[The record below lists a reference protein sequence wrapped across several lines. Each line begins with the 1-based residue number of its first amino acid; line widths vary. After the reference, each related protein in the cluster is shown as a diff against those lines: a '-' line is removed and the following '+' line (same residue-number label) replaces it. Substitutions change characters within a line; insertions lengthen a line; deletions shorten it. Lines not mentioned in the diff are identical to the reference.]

1 MTSKINFETN
11 PKIYKHWEL
20 NIQENR
26 AFLIMK
32 VDEDAG
38 FFEGYKL
45 KLNSYD
51 IGVDIELADAVQR
64 LRFEH
69 PQINSIIIKSGNE
82 KAFCAGANI
91 KMLASSDHAHKV
103 NFCKFTNE
111 TRNFL
116 ENSSKESSQ
125 LFLCLVEGVCAG
137 GGYELALAC
146 DHIILLDDGSSSISL
161 PEVPLLA
168 VLPGTGGLTRLT
180 DKRKIRRDLADVFC
194 TMEEG
199 VKAKKAKEWRLV
211 DTITKKSSL
220 NDELNVLIQEKS
232 SFKPQTGDLI
242 GIKLNNLQKNVVS
255 NEEIIYS
262 TISVQIDREKKSATI
277 TIKASLDAAP
287 ENLSDILSQG
297 DDFWLLKCAR
307 ELDDA
312 ILNLRFNELEIGIIV
327 FKTSGKI
334 SNVLSYDKLFETYK
348 NQWFIKEIS
357 YFWTR
362 IFKRIDLTSRTLITL
377 IEPRSCYAGFLS
389 ELIFAADRS
398 YMAEG
403 EFEEYDNKEATII
416 LSNSNFGSFLM
427 SNDMSRIDTRFIGSP
442 EQILLAK
449 QNLDKQIL
457 AEEANNLGLI
467 TFMFDDIDWDDEIR
481 MFLEERSSF
490 SPDSMVGMES
500 NLRFP
505 GKETMETKI
514 FGRLSAWQ
522 NWIFQRPSAVGEN
535 GALKKY
541 GTGNKGQYTK
551 ERT

>member
-1 MTSKINFETN
+1 MKNKINFETN
-11 PKIYKHWEL
+11 PNTYKHWEL
-20 NIQENR
+20 LIENNC
-26 AFLIMK
+26 AFLIMR
-32 VDEDAG
+32 VNEDAG

-64 LRFEH
+64 IRFEH
-69 PQINSIIIKSGNE
+69 PNVNSVIIKSGND

-116 ENSSKESSQ
+116 ESSFKESSQ
-125 LFLCLVEGVCAG
+125 FFICLVEGVCAG

-146 DHIILLDDGSSSISL
+146 NHILLVDDGSSSISL

-199 VKAKKAKEWRLV
+199 VKAKKAKDWRLV

-220 NDELNVLIQEKS
+220 NDELNLLIKEKS
-232 SFKPQTGDLI
+232 CNKKKADDLI
-242 GIKLNNLQKNVVS
+242 GIKLNNLQKNYVS

-262 TISVQIDREKKSATI
+262 TLSIQIDREKKSATI
-277 TIKASLDAAP
+277 TINAPLVTAP
-287 ENLSDILSQG
+287 ENLSDIVSQG
-297 DDFWLLKCAR
+297 DDFWPLKCAR

-327 FKTSGKI
+327 FKTSGEI

-348 NQWFIKEIS
+348 NQWFINEIS

-377 IEPRSCYAGFLS
+377 IEPGSCYAGFLS

-457 AEEANNLGLI
+457 AEEANDLGLI
-467 TFMFDDIDWDDEIR
+467 TFMFDDIDWEDEIR
-481 MFLEERSSF
+481 IFLEERSSF

>member
-1 MTSKINFETN
+1 MKPKINFETN
-11 PKIYKHWEL
+11 PNIYKHWEL
-20 NIQENR
+20 LIEDSC

-32 VDEDAG
+32 VNEDAG

-64 LRFEH
+64 IRFEH
-69 PQINSIIIKSGNE
+69 PNVNSVIIKSGND

-116 ENSSKESSQ
+116 ENSFKESSQ
-125 LFLCLVEGVCAG
+125 FFICLVEGVCAG

-146 DHIILLDDGSSSISL
+146 DHIILVDDGSSSISL

-199 VKAKKAKEWRLV
+199 VKAKKAKDWRLV
-211 DTITKKSSL
+211 DTITKKTSL
-220 NDELNVLIQEKS
+220 NDELNLLIKEKS
-232 SFKPQTGDLI
+232 SNKKQVDNLV
-242 GIKLNNLQKNVVS
+242 GIKLKNIQKNNVN
-255 NEEIIYS
+255 NENVIYS
-262 TISVQIDREKKSATI
+262 TLSVVIDREKKSATI
-277 TIKASLDAAP
+277 SINAP
-287 ENLSDILSQG
+287 LESAPKDINDIVSEG
-297 DDFWLLKCAR
+297 DQFWLLRCAR

-312 ILNLRFNELEIGIIV
+312 ILNLRFNELEIGIII
-327 FKTSGKI
+327 FKTYGEI
-334 SNVLSYDKLFETYK
+334 SNILSYDKIFELHK
-348 NQWFIKEIS
+348 NHWFIREIS
-357 YFWTR
+357 FFWTR
-362 IFKRIDLTSRTLITL
+362 IFKRIDLTSRTLISL
-377 IEPRSCYAGFLS
+377 IEPNSCYAGFLS

-403 EFEEYDNKEATII
+403 EFEEYDDKEASII
-416 LSNSNFGSFLM
+416 LSNSNFGNFLM
-427 SNDMSRIDTRFIGSP
+427 SNDMSRLDTRFIGSP

-449 QNLDKQIL
+449 QNLEKHIL
-457 AEEANNLGLI
+457 AQEAYDIGLI
-467 TFMFDDIDWDDEIR
+467 TFKFDDIDWDDEIR
-481 MFLEERSSF
+481 VFLEERSSF
-490 SPDSMVGMES
+490 SPDSMVGLES

>member
-1 MTSKINFETN
+1 MKPKINFETN
-11 PKIYKHWEL
+11 PNIYKHWEL
-20 NIQENR
+20 LIEDNC

-32 VDEDAG
+32 VNEDAG

-64 LRFEH
+64 IRFEH
-69 PQINSIIIKSGNE
+69 PNVNSVIIKSGND

-116 ENSSKESSQ
+116 ENSFKESSQ
-125 LFLCLVEGVCAG
+125 FFICLVEGVCAG

-146 DHIILLDDGSSSISL
+146 DHIILVDDGSSSISL

-199 VKAKKAKEWRLV
+199 VKAKKAKDWRLV
-211 DTITKKSSL
+211 DTITKKTSL
-220 NDELNVLIQEKS
+220 NDKLNLLIKEKS
-232 SFKPQTGDLI
+232 SNKKQADNLV
-242 GIKLNNLQKNVVS
+242 GIKLKNIQKNNVN
-255 NEEIIYS
+255 NENVIYS
-262 TISVQIDREKKSATI
+262 TLSVVIDREKKSATI
-277 TIKASLDAAP
+277 SINAP
-287 ENLSDILSQG
+287 LESTPKDINDIVSEG
-297 DDFWLLKCAR
+297 DQFWLLRCAR

-312 ILNLRFNELEIGIIV
+312 ILNLRFNELEIGIII
-327 FKTSGKI
+327 FKTYGEI
-334 SNVLSYDKLFETYK
+334 SNILSYDKIFELHK
-348 NQWFIKEIS
+348 NHWFIREIS
-357 YFWTR
+357 FFWTR
-362 IFKRIDLTSRTLITL
+362 IFKRIDLTSRTLISL
-377 IEPRSCYAGFLS
+377 IEPNSCYAGFLS

-403 EFEEYDNKEATII
+403 EFEEYDDKEASII
-416 LSNSNFGSFLM
+416 LSNSNFGNFLM
-427 SNDMSRIDTRFIGSP
+427 SNDMSRLDTRFIGSP

-449 QNLDKQIL
+449 QNLEKHIL
-457 AEEANNLGLI
+457 AQEAHDLGLI
-467 TFMFDDIDWDDEIR
+467 TFKFDDIDWDDEIR
-481 MFLEERSSF
+481 VFLEERSSF
-490 SPDSMVGMES
+490 SPDSMVGLES

>member
-64 LRFEH
+64 IRFEH
-69 PQINSIIIKSGNE
+69 PNVNSVIIKSGND

-116 ENSSKESSQ
+116 ESSFKESSQ
-125 LFLCLVEGVCAG
+125 FFICLVEGVCAG

-146 DHIILLDDGSSSISL
+146 NHILLVDDGSSSISL

-199 VKAKKAKEWRLV
+199 VKAKKAKDWRLV

-220 NDELNVLIQEKS
+220 NDELNLLIKEKS
-232 SFKPQTGDLI
+232 CNKKKADDLI
-242 GIKLNNLQKNVVS
+242 GIKLNNLQKNYVS

-262 TISVQIDREKKSATI
+262 TLSIQIDREKKSATI
-277 TIKASLDAAP
+277 TINAPLVTAP
-287 ENLSDILSQG
+287 ENLSDIVSQG

-312 ILNLRFNELEIGIIV
+312 ILNLRFNELEIGIIF
-327 FKTSGKI
+327 FKTSGEI

-348 NQWFIKEIS
+348 NQWFINEIS

-377 IEPRSCYAGFLS
+377 IEPGSCYAGFLS

-457 AEEANNLGLI
+457 AEEANDLGLI
-467 TFMFDDIDWDDEIR
+467 TFMFDDIDWEDEIR
-481 MFLEERSSF
+481 IFLEERSSF

>member
-1 MTSKINFETN
+1 MKNKINFETN
-11 PKIYKHWEL
+11 PNTYKHWEL
-20 NIQENR
+20 LIENNC
-26 AFLIMK
+26 AFLIMR
-32 VDEDAG
+32 VNEDAG

-64 LRFEH
+64 IRFEH
-69 PQINSIIIKSGNE
+69 PNVNSVIIKSGND

-116 ENSSKESSQ
+116 ESSFKESSQ
-125 LFLCLVEGVCAG
+125 FFICLVEGVCAG

-146 DHIILLDDGSSSISL
+146 NHILLVDDGSSSISL

-199 VKAKKAKEWRLV
+199 VKAKKAKDWRLV

-220 NDELNVLIQEKS
+220 NDELNLLIKEKS
-232 SFKPQTGDLI
+232 CNKKKADDLI
-242 GIKLNNLQKNVVS
+242 GIKLNNLQKNYVS

-262 TISVQIDREKKSATI
+262 TLSIQIDREKKSATI
-277 TIKASLDAAP
+277 TINAPLVTAP
-287 ENLSDILSQG
+287 ENLSDIVSQG
-297 DDFWLLKCAR
+297 DDFWPLKCAR

-327 FKTSGKI
+327 FKTSGEI

-348 NQWFIKEIS
+348 NQWFINEIS

-377 IEPRSCYAGFLS
+377 IEPKSCYAGFLS

>member
-1 MTSKINFETN
+1 MNSKINFETT
-11 PKIYKHWEL
+11 PEIYKHWEL
-20 NIQENR
+20 LIEKNK

-32 VDEDAG
+32 VDENAG

-69 PQINSIIIKSGNE
+69 PKINSVIIKSGNE

-91 KMLASSDHAHKV
+91 KMLASSDHTHKV

-116 ENSSKESSQ
+116 ENSYKESSQ
-125 LFLCLVEGVCAG
+125 FFICLVEGVCAG

-211 DTITKKSSL
+211 DSISKKTSL
-220 NDELNVLIQEKS
+220 NDQLDSLIQEKS
-232 SFKPQTGDLI
+232 KDKPQTENI
-242 GIKLNNLQKNVVS
+242 VGIKLNKLDKKIIS
-255 NEEIIYS
+255 NDKIVYS
-262 TISVQIDREKKSATI
+262 TLSIIIDREKKSASI
-277 TIKASLDAAP
+277 TINAP
-287 ENLSDILSQG
+287 LNSAPTNINQIMSEG
-297 DDFWLLKCAR
+297 DDFWLLRCAR

-312 ILNLRFNELEIGIIV
+312 VLHLRFNELEIGIII
-327 FKTSGKI
+327 FKTFGEI
-334 SNVLSYDKLFETYK
+334 SNVLSYDKLLDLHK
-348 NQWFIKEIS
+348 GNWFINEIS
-357 YFWTR
+357 FFWTR
-362 IFKRIDLTSRTLITL
+362 VFKRIDLTSRSLTTL
-377 IEPRSCYAGFLS
+377 IEPNSCFGGLLC
-389 ELIFAADRS
+389 ELIFTADRS
-398 YMAEG
+398 YMAED
-403 EFEEYDNKEATII
+403 EFEDYDNKEATLI
-416 LSNSNFGSFLM
+416 LSKSNFGSFLM
-427 SNDMSRIDTRFIGSP
+427 SNDMSRLETRFIGLND
-442 EQILLAK
+442 QLLLAK
-449 QNLDKQIL
+449 QNLGKSIL
-457 AEEANNLGLI
+457 AKEAHDLGLV
-467 TFMFDDIDWDDEIR
+467 TFVFDDIDWDDEIR
-481 MFLEERSSF
+481 IFVEERSSF
-490 SPDSMVGMES
+490 SPDSMVGLEA

-522 NWIFQRPSAVGEN
+522 NWIFQRPSAVGED

-541 GTGNKGQYTK
+541 GTGNKGQYNK

>member
-1 MTSKINFETN
+1 MNSKINFETT
-11 PKIYKHWEL
+11 PEIYKHWEL
-20 NIQENR
+20 LIEKNK

-32 VDEDAG
+32 VDENAG

-69 PQINSIIIKSGNE
+69 PTINSVIIKSGNE

-91 KMLASSDHAHKV
+91 KMLASSDHTHKV

-116 ENSSKESSQ
+116 ENSHKESSQ
-125 LFLCLVEGVCAG
+125 FFICLVEGVCAG

-211 DTITKKSSL
+211 DSISKKTSL
-220 NDELNVLIQEKS
+220 NDQLDSLIQEKS
-232 SFKPQTGDLI
+232 KDKPQTENI
-242 GIKLNNLQKNVVS
+242 VGIKLNKLDKKIIS
-255 NEEIIYS
+255 NDKIVYS
-262 TISVQIDREKKSATI
+262 TLSIIIDREKKSASI
-277 TIKASLDAAP
+277 TINAP
-287 ENLSDILSQG
+287 LNSAPTNINQIISEG
-297 DDFWLLKCAR
+297 DDFWLLRCAR

-312 ILNLRFNELEIGIIV
+312 VLHLRFNELEIGIII
-327 FKTSGKI
+327 FKTFGEI
-334 SNVLSYDKLFETYK
+334 SNVLSYDKLLDLHK
-348 NQWFIKEIS
+348 DNWFINEIS
-357 YFWTR
+357 FFWTR
-362 IFKRIDLTSRTLITL
+362 VFKRIDLTSRSLTTL
-377 IEPRSCYAGFLS
+377 IEPNSCFGGLLC
-389 ELIFAADRS
+389 ELIFTADRS
-398 YMAEG
+398 YMAED
-403 EFEEYDNKEATII
+403 EFEDYDNKEATII
-416 LSNSNFGSFLM
+416 LSKSNFGSFLM
-427 SNDMSRIDTRFIGSP
+427 SNDMSRLETRFIGLND
-442 EQILLAK
+442 QLLLAK
-449 QNLDKQIL
+449 QNLGKSIL
-457 AEEANNLGLI
+457 AKEAHDLGLV
-467 TFMFDDIDWDDEIR
+467 TFVFDDIDWDDEIR
-481 MFLEERSSF
+481 IFVEERSSF
-490 SPDSMVGMES
+490 SPDSMVGLEA

-522 NWIFQRPSAVGEN
+522 NWIFQRPSAVGED

>member
-1 MTSKINFETN
+1 MKPKINFETY
-11 PKIYKHWEL
+11 PEIYNHWEL
-20 NIQENR
+20 KFEKNT

-32 VDEDAG
+32 VDEDKG

-51 IGVDIELADAVQR
+51 IGVDIELSDAVQR

-69 PQINSIIIKSGNE
+69 PQISSIIIKSGNE

-116 ENSSKESSQ
+116 ENSSKEASQ
-125 LFLCLVEGVCAG
+125 FFICLVEGVCAG

-211 DTITKKSSL
+211 DTITKKTSL
-220 NDELNVLIQEKS
+220 NDELNSLIKDKS
-232 SFKPQTGDLI
+232 CNKNQSQDLV
-242 GIKLNNLQKNVVS
+242 GVQLNNLQKTTVS
-255 NEEIIYS
+255 NEEITYS
-262 TISVQIDREKKSATI
+262 TLSVQIDREKKSATI
-277 TIKASLDAAP
+277 TINAPLDDAP
-287 ENLSDILSQG
+287 ENLSEILSQG

-307 ELDDA
+307 ELDDT

-327 FKTSGKI
+327 FKTSGEI
-334 SNVLSYDKLFETYK
+334 SKVLSYDKLFETYK
-348 NQWFIKEIS
+348 NFWLMNEIS

-362 IFKRIDLTSRTLITL
+362 VFKRIDLTSRTLITL
-377 IEPRSCYAGFLS
+377 IEPNSCYAGFLS

-403 EFEEYDNKEATII
+403 EFEEYDNKKATII
-416 LSNSNFGSFLM
+416 LSKSNFGNFLM
-427 SNDMSRIDTRFIGSP
+427 SNNMSRLDTRFIGLP

-449 QNLDKQIL
+449 QNLEKQIL
-457 AEEANNLGLI
+457 AEEANDLGLI

-481 MFLEERSSF
+481 IFLEERSSF

>member
-1 MTSKINFETN
+1 MKNRINFETN
-11 PKIYKHWEL
+11 PNTYKHWEL
-20 NIQENR
+20 LIENNC
-26 AFLIMK
+26 AFLIMR
-32 VDEDAG
+32 VNEDAG

-64 LRFEH
+64 IRFEH
-69 PQINSIIIKSGNE
+69 PNVNSVIIKSGND

-116 ENSSKESSQ
+116 ESSFKESSQ
-125 LFLCLVEGVCAG
+125 FFICLVEGVCAG

-146 DHIILLDDGSSSISL
+146 NHILLVDDGSSSISL

-199 VKAKKAKEWRLV
+199 VKAKKAKDWRLV

-220 NDELNVLIQEKS
+220 NDELNLLIKEKS
-232 SFKPQTGDLI
+232 CNKKKADDLI
-242 GIKLNNLQKNVVS
+242 GIKLNNLQKNAVS

-262 TISVQIDREKKSATI
+262 TLSIQIDREKKSATI
-277 TIKASLDAAP
+277 TINAPLDTAP
-287 ENLSDILSQG
+287 ENLSDIVSQG

-327 FKTSGKI
+327 FKTSGEI

-348 NQWFIKEIS
+348 NQWFINEIS

-377 IEPRSCYAGFLS
+377 IEPGSCYAGFLS

-457 AEEANNLGLI
+457 AEEANDLGLI
-467 TFMFDDIDWDDEIR
+467 TFMFDDIDWEDEIR
-481 MFLEERSSF
+481 IFLEERSSF

>member
-1 MTSKINFETN
+1 MKPKINFDTN
-11 PKIYKHWEL
+11 PNIYKHWEL
-20 NIQENR
+20 LIEDSC

-32 VDEDAG
+32 VNEDAG

-64 LRFEH
+64 IRFEH
-69 PQINSIIIKSGNE
+69 PNVNSVIIKSGND

-116 ENSSKESSQ
+116 ENSFKESSQ
-125 LFLCLVEGVCAG
+125 FFICLVEGVCAG

-146 DHIILLDDGSSSISL
+146 DHIILVDDGSSSISL

-199 VKAKKAKEWRLV
+199 VKAKKAKDWRLV
-211 DTITKKSSL
+211 DTITKKTSL
-220 NDELNVLIQEKS
+220 NDELNLLIKEKS
-232 SFKPQTGDLI
+232 SNKKQADNLV
-242 GIKLNNLQKNVVS
+242 GIKLKNIQKNNVN
-255 NEEIIYS
+255 NENVIYS
-262 TISVQIDREKKSATI
+262 TLSVVIDREKKSATI
-277 TIKASLDAAP
+277 SINAP
-287 ENLSDILSQG
+287 LESAPKDINDIVSEG
-297 DDFWLLKCAR
+297 DQFWLLRCAR

-312 ILNLRFNELEIGIIV
+312 ILNLRFNELEIGIII
-327 FKTSGKI
+327 FKTYGEI
-334 SNVLSYDKLFETYK
+334 SNILSYDKIFELHK
-348 NQWFIKEIS
+348 NHWFIREIS
-357 YFWTR
+357 FFWTR
-362 IFKRIDLTSRTLITL
+362 IFKRIDLTSRTLISL
-377 IEPRSCYAGFLS
+377 IEPNSCYAGFLS

-403 EFEEYDNKEATII
+403 EFEEYDDKEASII
-416 LSNSNFGSFLM
+416 LSNSNFGNFLM
-427 SNDMSRIDTRFIGSP
+427 SNDMSRLDTRFIGSP

-449 QNLDKQIL
+449 QNLEKHIL
-457 AEEANNLGLI
+457 AQEAYDIGLI
-467 TFMFDDIDWDDEIR
+467 TFKFDDIDWDDEIR
-481 MFLEERSSF
+481 VFLEERSSF
-490 SPDSMVGMES
+490 SPDSMVGLES

>member
-1 MTSKINFETN
+1 MKPKINFETY
-11 PKIYKHWEL
+11 PEIYNHWEL
-20 NIQENR
+20 KFEKNT

-32 VDEDAG
+32 VDEDKG

-51 IGVDIELADAVQR
+51 IGVDIELSDAVQR

-69 PQINSIIIKSGNE
+69 PQISSIIIKSGNE

-116 ENSSKESSQ
+116 ENSSKEASQ
-125 LFLCLVEGVCAG
+125 FFICLVEGVCAG

-211 DTITKKSSL
+211 DTITKKTSL
-220 NDELNVLIQEKS
+220 NDELNSLIKNKS
-232 SFKPQTGDLI
+232 CNKNQNENLVGVQ
-242 GIKLNNLQKNVVS
+242 LNNLQKTTVS
-255 NEEIIYS
+255 NEEITYS
-262 TISVQIDREKKSATI
+262 TLSVQIDREKKSATI
-277 TIKASLDAAP
+277 TINAPLEDAP
-287 ENLSDILSQG
+287 ENLSEILSQG

-307 ELDDA
+307 ELDDT

-327 FKTSGKI
+327 FKTSGEI
-334 SNVLSYDKLFETYK
+334 SKVLSYDKLFETYK
-348 NQWFIKEIS
+348 NFWLMNEIS

-362 IFKRIDLTSRTLITL
+362 VFKRIDLTSRTLITL
-377 IEPRSCYAGFLS
+377 IEPNSCYAGFLS

-403 EFEEYDNKEATII
+403 EFEEYDNKKATII
-416 LSNSNFGSFLM
+416 LSKSNFGNFLM
-427 SNDMSRIDTRFIGSP
+427 SNNMSRHI
-442 EQILLAK
+442 
-449 QNLDKQIL
+449 
-457 AEEANNLGLI
+457 
-467 TFMFDDIDWDDEIR
+467 
-481 MFLEERSSF
+481 
-490 SPDSMVGMES
+490 V
-500 NLRFP
+500 
-505 GKETMETKI
+505 
-514 FGRLSAWQ
+514 
-522 NWIFQRPSAVGEN
+522 
-535 GALKKY
+535 
-541 GTGNKGQYTK
+541 
-551 ERT
+551 

>member
-1 MTSKINFETN
+1 MKNKINFETN
-11 PKIYKHWEL
+11 PNIYKHWEL
-20 NIQENR
+20 LIEDR
-26 AFLIMK
+26 CAFLIMK
-32 VDEDAG
+32 VNEDEG

-69 PQINSIIIKSGNE
+69 PKINSVIIKSGNE

-91 KMLASSDHAHKV
+91 KMLASSDHTHKV

-116 ENSSKESSQ
+116 ENSHKESSQ
-125 LFLCLVEGVCAG
+125 FFICLVEGVCAG

-211 DTITKKSSL
+211 DSISKKTSL
-220 NDELNVLIQEKS
+220 NDQLDSLIQEKS
-232 SFKPQTGDLI
+232 KDKPQTENI
-242 GIKLNNLQKNVVS
+242 VGIKLNKLDKKIIS
-255 NEEIIYS
+255 NDKIVYS
-262 TISVQIDREKKSATI
+262 TLSIIIDREKKSASI
-277 TIKASLDAAP
+277 TINAP
-287 ENLSDILSQG
+287 LNSAPTNINQIISEG
-297 DDFWLLKCAR
+297 DDFWLLRCAR

-312 ILNLRFNELEIGIIV
+312 VLHLRFNELEIGIII
-327 FKTSGKI
+327 FKTFGEI
-334 SNVLSYDKLFETYK
+334 SNVLSYDKLLDLHK
-348 NQWFIKEIS
+348 DNWFINEIS
-357 YFWTR
+357 FFWTR
-362 IFKRIDLTSRTLITL
+362 VFKRIDLTSRSLTTL
-377 IEPRSCYAGFLS
+377 IEPNSCFGGLLC
-389 ELIFAADRS
+389 ELIFTADRS
-398 YMAEG
+398 YMAED
-403 EFEEYDNKEATII
+403 EFEDYDNKEATII
-416 LSNSNFGSFLM
+416 LSKSNFGSFLM
-427 SNDMSRIDTRFIGSP
+427 SNDMSRLETRFIGLND
-442 EQILLAK
+442 QLLLAK
-449 QNLDKQIL
+449 QNLGKSIL
-457 AEEANNLGLI
+457 AKEAHDLGLV
-467 TFMFDDIDWDDEIR
+467 TFVFDDIDWDDEIR
-481 MFLEERSSF
+481 IFVEERSSF

>member
-116 ENSSKESSQ
+116 ENSHKESSQ
-125 LFLCLVEGVCAG
+125 FFICLVEGVCAG

-211 DTITKKSSL
+211 DSISKKTSL
-220 NDELNVLIQEKS
+220 NDQLDSLIQEKS
-232 SFKPQTGDLI
+232 KDKPQTENI
-242 GIKLNNLQKNVVS
+242 VGIKLNKLDKKIIS
-255 NEEIIYS
+255 NDKIVYS
-262 TISVQIDREKKSATI
+262 TLSIIIDREKKSASI
-277 TIKASLDAAP
+277 TINAP
-287 ENLSDILSQG
+287 LNPAPTNINQIISEG
-297 DDFWLLKCAR
+297 DDFWLLRCAR

-312 ILNLRFNELEIGIIV
+312 VLHLRFNELEIGIII
-327 FKTSGKI
+327 FKTFGEI
-334 SNVLSYDKLFETYK
+334 LNVLSYDKLLDLHK
-348 NQWFIKEIS
+348 DNWFINEIS
-357 YFWTR
+357 FFWTR
-362 IFKRIDLTSRTLITL
+362 IFKRIDLTSRTLISL
-377 IEPRSCYAGFLS
+377 IEPNSCYAGFLS

-403 EFEEYDNKEATII
+403 EFEEYDDKEASII
-416 LSNSNFGSFLM
+416 LSNSNFGNFLM
-427 SNDMSRIDTRFIGSP
+427 SNDMCRLDTRFIGSP

-449 QNLDKQIL
+449 QNLEKHIL
-457 AEEANNLGLI
+457 AQEAHDLGLI
-467 TFMFDDIDWDDEIR
+467 TFKFDDIDWDDEIR
-481 MFLEERSSF
+481 VFLEERSSF
-490 SPDSMVGMES
+490 SPDSMVGLEA

-522 NWIFQRPSAVGEN
+522 NWIFQRPSAVGED

>member
-1 MTSKINFETN
+1 MKNKINFETN
-11 PKIYKHWEL
+11 PNTYKHWEL
-20 NIQENR
+20 LIENNC

-32 VDEDAG
+32 VNEDAG

-64 LRFEH
+64 IRFEH
-69 PQINSIIIKSGNE
+69 PNVNSVIIKSGND

-116 ENSSKESSQ
+116 ESSFKESSQ
-125 LFLCLVEGVCAG
+125 FFICLVEGVCAG

-146 DHIILLDDGSSSISL
+146 NHILLVDDGSSSISL

-199 VKAKKAKEWRLV
+199 VKAKKAKDWRLV

-220 NDELNVLIQEKS
+220 NDELNLLIKEKS
-232 SFKPQTGDLI
+232 CNKKKADDLI
-242 GIKLNNLQKNVVS
+242 GIKLNNLQKNAVS

-262 TISVQIDREKKSATI
+262 TLSIQIDREKKSATI
-277 TIKASLDAAP
+277 TINAPLDTAP
-287 ENLSDILSQG
+287 ENLSDIVSQG
-297 DDFWLLKCAR
+297 DDFWPLKCAR

-327 FKTSGKI
+327 FKTSGEI

-348 NQWFIKEIS
+348 NQWFINEIS

-377 IEPRSCYAGFLS
+377 IEPGSCYAGFLS

-457 AEEANNLGLI
+457 AEEANDLGLI
-467 TFMFDDIDWDDEIR
+467 TFMFDDIDWEDEIR
-481 MFLEERSSF
+481 IFLEERSSF

>member
-1 MTSKINFETN
+1 MKNKINFETN
-11 PKIYKHWEL
+11 PNTYKHWEL
-20 NIQENR
+20 LIENNC

-32 VDEDAG
+32 VNEDAV
-38 FFEGYKL
+38 FCEGYKL
-45 KLNSYD
+45 NLNSYD

-64 LRFEH
+64 IRFEH
-69 PQINSIIIKSGNE
+69 PNVNSVIIKSGND

-116 ENSSKESSQ
+116 ESSFKESSQ
-125 LFLCLVEGVCAG
+125 FFICLVEGVCAG

-146 DHIILLDDGSSSISL
+146 NHILLVDDGSSSISL

-199 VKAKKAKEWRLV
+199 VKAKKAKDWRLV

-220 NDELNVLIQEKS
+220 NDELNLLIKEKS
-232 SFKPQTGDLI
+232 CNKKKADDLI
-242 GIKLNNLQKNVVS
+242 GIKLNNLQKNYVS

-262 TISVQIDREKKSATI
+262 TLSIQIDREKKSATI
-277 TIKASLDAAP
+277 TINAPLVTAP
-287 ENLSDILSQG
+287 ENLSDIVSQG
-297 DDFWLLKCAR
+297 DDFWPLKCAR

-327 FKTSGKI
+327 FKTSGEI
-334 SNVLSYDKLFETYK
+334 SNVLSYDKLFETFK
-348 NQWFIKEIS
+348 NQWFINEIS
-357 YFWTR
+357 YFWAR

-377 IEPRSCYAGFLS
+377 IEPGSCYAGFLS

-457 AEEANNLGLI
+457 AEEANDLGLI
-467 TFMFDDIDWDDEIR
+467 TFMFDDIDWEDEIR
-481 MFLEERSSF
+481 IFLEERSSF

>member
-1 MTSKINFETN
+1 MKPKINFETN
-11 PKIYKHWEL
+11 PNIYKHWEL
-20 NIQENR
+20 LIEDSC

-32 VDEDAG
+32 VNEDAG

-64 LRFEH
+64 IRFEH
-69 PQINSIIIKSGNE
+69 PNVNSVIIKSGND

-116 ENSSKESSQ
+116 ENSFKESSQ
-125 LFLCLVEGVCAG
+125 FFICLVEGVCAG

-146 DHIILLDDGSSSISL
+146 DHIILVDDGSSSISL

-199 VKAKKAKEWRLV
+199 VKAKKAKDWRLV
-211 DTITKKSSL
+211 DTITKKTSL
-220 NDELNVLIQEKS
+220 NDELNLLIKEKS
-232 SFKPQTGDLI
+232 SNKKQVDNLV
-242 GIKLNNLQKNVVS
+242 GIKLKNIQKNNVN
-255 NEEIIYS
+255 NENVIYS
-262 TISVQIDREKKSATI
+262 TLSVVIDREKNSATI
-277 TIKASLDAAP
+277 SINAP
-287 ENLSDILSQG
+287 LESAPKDINDIVSEG
-297 DDFWLLKCAR
+297 DQFWLLRCAR

-312 ILNLRFNELEIGIIV
+312 ILNLRFNELEIGIII
-327 FKTSGKI
+327 FKTYGEI
-334 SNVLSYDKLFETYK
+334 SNILSYDKIFELHK
-348 NQWFIKEIS
+348 NHWFIREIS
-357 YFWTR
+357 FFWTR
-362 IFKRIDLTSRTLITL
+362 IFKRIDLTSRTLISL
-377 IEPRSCYAGFLS
+377 IEPNSCYAGFLS

-403 EFEEYDNKEATII
+403 EFEEYDDKEASII
-416 LSNSNFGSFLM
+416 LSNSNFGNFLM
-427 SNDMSRIDTRFIGSP
+427 SNDMSRLDTRFIGSP

-449 QNLDKQIL
+449 QNLEKHIL
-457 AEEANNLGLI
+457 AQEAYDIGLI
-467 TFMFDDIDWDDEIR
+467 TFKFDDIDWDDEIR
-481 MFLEERSSF
+481 VFLEERSSF
-490 SPDSMVGMES
+490 SPDSMVGLES

>member
-1 MTSKINFETN
+1 MNSKINFETT
-11 PKIYKHWEL
+11 PEIYKHWEL
-20 NIQENR
+20 LIEKNK

-32 VDEDAG
+32 VDENAG

-69 PQINSIIIKSGNE
+69 PTINSVIIKSGNE

-91 KMLASSDHAHKV
+91 KMLASSDHTHKV

-116 ENSSKESSQ
+116 ENSYKESSQ
-125 LFLCLVEGVCAG
+125 FFICLVEGVCAG

-211 DTITKKSSL
+211 DSISKKTSL
-220 NDELNVLIQEKS
+220 NDQLDSLIQEKS
-232 SFKPQTGDLI
+232 KDKPQTENI
-242 GIKLNNLQKNVVS
+242 VGIKLNKLDKKIIS
-255 NEEIIYS
+255 NDKIVYS
-262 TISVQIDREKKSATI
+262 TLSIIIDREKKSASI
-277 TIKASLDAAP
+277 TINAP
-287 ENLSDILSQG
+287 LNSAPTNINQIISEG
-297 DDFWLLKCAR
+297 DDFWLLRCAR

-312 ILNLRFNELEIGIIV
+312 VLHLRFNELEIGIII
-327 FKTSGKI
+327 FKTFGEI
-334 SNVLSYDKLFETYK
+334 SNVLSYDKLLDLHK
-348 NQWFIKEIS
+348 DNWFINEIS
-357 YFWTR
+357 FFWTR
-362 IFKRIDLTSRTLITL
+362 VFKRIDLTSRSLTTL
-377 IEPRSCYAGFLS
+377 IEPNSCFGGLLC
-389 ELIFAADRS
+389 ELIFTADRS
-398 YMAEG
+398 YMAED
-403 EFEEYDNKEATII
+403 EFEDYDNKEATII
-416 LSNSNFGSFLM
+416 LSKSNFGSFLM
-427 SNDMSRIDTRFIGSP
+427 SNDMSRLETRFIGLND
-442 EQILLAK
+442 QLLLAK
-449 QNLDKQIL
+449 QNLGKSIL
-457 AEEANNLGLI
+457 AKEAHDLGLV
-467 TFMFDDIDWDDEIR
+467 TFVFDDIDWDDEIR
-481 MFLEERSSF
+481 IFVEERSSF
-490 SPDSMVGMES
+490 SPDSMVGLEA

-522 NWIFQRPSAVGEN
+522 NWIFQRPSAVGED

>member
-1 MTSKINFETN
+1 MKPKINFETY
-11 PKIYKHWEL
+11 PEIYNHWEL
-20 NIQENR
+20 KFEKNT

-32 VDEDAG
+32 VDEDKG

-51 IGVDIELADAVQR
+51 IGVDIELSDAVQR

-69 PQINSIIIKSGNE
+69 PQISSIIIKSGNE

-116 ENSSKESSQ
+116 ENSSKEASQ
-125 LFLCLVEGVCAG
+125 FFICLVEGVCAG

-211 DTITKKSSL
+211 DTITKKTSL
-220 NDELNVLIQEKS
+220 NDELNSLIKNKS
-232 SFKPQTGDLI
+232 CNKNQNENLVGVQ
-242 GIKLNNLQKNVVS
+242 LNNLQKTTVS
-255 NEEIIYS
+255 NEEITYS
-262 TISVQIDREKKSATI
+262 TLSVQIDREKKSATI
-277 TIKASLDAAP
+277 TINAPLDDAP
-287 ENLSDILSQG
+287 KNLSEILSQG

-307 ELDDA
+307 ELDDT

-327 FKTSGKI
+327 FKTSGEI
-334 SNVLSYDKLFETYK
+334 SKVLSYDKLFETYK
-348 NQWFIKEIS
+348 NFWLMNEIS

-362 IFKRIDLTSRTLITL
+362 VFKRIDLTSRTLITL
-377 IEPRSCYAGFLS
+377 IEPNSCYAGFLS

-403 EFEEYDNKEATII
+403 EFEEYDNKKATII
-416 LSNSNFGSFLM
+416 LSKSNFGNFLM
-427 SNDMSRIDTRFIGSP
+427 SNNMSRLDTRFIGLP
-442 EQILLAK
+442 EQILLVK
-449 QNLDKQIL
+449 QNLEKQIL
-457 AEEANNLGLI
+457 AEEANDLGLI
-467 TFMFDDIDWDDEIR
+467 TFMFDDIDWEDEIR
-481 MFLEERSSF
+481 IFLEERSSF

>member
-1 MTSKINFETN
+1 MKPKINFETY
-11 PKIYKHWEL
+11 PEIYNHWEL
-20 NIQENR
+20 KFEKNT

-32 VDEDAG
+32 VDEDKG

-51 IGVDIELADAVQR
+51 IGVDIELSDAVQR

-69 PQINSIIIKSGNE
+69 PQISSIIIKSGNE

-116 ENSSKESSQ
+116 ENSSKEASQ
-125 LFLCLVEGVCAG
+125 FFICLVEGVCAG

-211 DTITKKSSL
+211 DTITKKTSL
-220 NDELNVLIQEKS
+220 NDELNSLIKNKS
-232 SFKPQTGDLI
+232 CNKNQNENLVGVQ
-242 GIKLNNLQKNVVS
+242 LNNLQKTTVS
-255 NEEIIYS
+255 NEEITYS
-262 TISVQIDREKKSATI
+262 TLSVQIDREKKSATI
-277 TIKASLDAAP
+277 TINAPLEDAP
-287 ENLSDILSQG
+287 ENLSEILSQG

-307 ELDDA
+307 ELDDT

-327 FKTSGKI
+327 FKTSGEI
-334 SNVLSYDKLFETYK
+334 SKVLSYDKLFETYK
-348 NQWFIKEIS
+348 NFWLMNEIS

-362 IFKRIDLTSRTLITL
+362 VFKRIDLTSRTLITL
-377 IEPRSCYAGFLS
+377 IEPNSCYAGFLS

-403 EFEEYDNKEATII
+403 EFEEYDDKQASII
-416 LSNSNFGSFLM
+416 LSNSNFGNFLM
-427 SNDMSRIDTRFIGSP
+427 SNNMSRLDTRFIGLP
-442 EQILLAK
+442 EQILLVK
-449 QNLDKQIL
+449 QNLEKQIL
-457 AEEANNLGLI
+457 AEEANDLGLI
-467 TFMFDDIDWDDEIR
+467 TFMFDDIDWEDEIR
-481 MFLEERSSF
+481 IFLEERSSF

>member
-1 MTSKINFETN
+1 MKPKINFETY
-11 PKIYKHWEL
+11 PEIYNHWEL
-20 NIQENR
+20 KFEKNT

-32 VDEDAG
+32 VDEDKG

-51 IGVDIELADAVQR
+51 IGVDIELSDAVQR

-69 PQINSIIIKSGNE
+69 PQISSIIIKSGNE

-116 ENSSKESSQ
+116 ENSSKEASQ
-125 LFLCLVEGVCAG
+125 FFICLVEGVCAG

-211 DTITKKSSL
+211 DTITKKTSL
-220 NDELNVLIQEKS
+220 NDELNSLIKNKS
-232 SFKPQTGDLI
+232 CNKNQNENLVGVQ
-242 GIKLNNLQKNVVS
+242 LNNLQKTTVS
-255 NEEIIYS
+255 NEEITYS
-262 TISVQIDREKKSATI
+262 TLSVQIDREKKSATI
-277 TIKASLDAAP
+277 TINAPLEDAP
-287 ENLSDILSQG
+287 ENLSEILSQG

-307 ELDDA
+307 ELDDT

-327 FKTSGKI
+327 FKTSGEI
-334 SNVLSYDKLFETYK
+334 SKVLSYDKLFDTYK
-348 NQWFIKEIS
+348 NFWFINEIS

-362 IFKRIDLTSRTLITL
+362 VFKRIDLTSRTLITL
-377 IEPRSCYAGFLS
+377 IEPNSCYAGFLS

-403 EFEEYDNKEATII
+403 EFEEYDNKKATII
-416 LSNSNFGSFLM
+416 LSKSNFGNFLM
-427 SNDMSRIDTRFIGSP
+427 SNNMSRLDTRFIGLP
-442 EQILLAK
+442 EQILLVK
-449 QNLDKQIL
+449 QNLEKQIL
-457 AEEANNLGLI
+457 AEEANDLGLI
-467 TFMFDDIDWDDEIR
+467 TFMFDDIDWEDEIR
-481 MFLEERSSF
+481 IFLEERSSF

>member
-1 MTSKINFETN
+1 MKPKINFETY
-11 PKIYKHWEL
+11 PEIYNHWEL
-20 NIQENR
+20 KFEKNT

-32 VDEDAG
+32 VDEDKG

-51 IGVDIELADAVQR
+51 IGVDIELSDAVQR

-69 PQINSIIIKSGNE
+69 PQISSIIIKSGNE

-116 ENSSKESSQ
+116 ENSSKEASQ
-125 LFLCLVEGVCAG
+125 FFICLVEGVCAG

-211 DTITKKSSL
+211 DTITKKTSL
-220 NDELNVLIQEKS
+220 NDELNSLIKNKS
-232 SFKPQTGDLI
+232 CNKNQNENLVGVQ
-242 GIKLNNLQKNVVS
+242 LNNLQKTTVS
-255 NEEIIYS
+255 NEEITYS
-262 TISVQIDREKKSATI
+262 TLSVQIDREKKSATI
-277 TIKASLDAAP
+277 TINAPLEDAP
-287 ENLSDILSQG
+287 ENLSEILSQG

-307 ELDDA
+307 ELDDT

-327 FKTSGKI
+327 FKTSGEI
-334 SNVLSYDKLFETYK
+334 SKVLSYDKLFETYK
-348 NQWFIKEIS
+348 NFWLMNEIS

-362 IFKRIDLTSRTLITL
+362 VFKRIDLTSRTLITL
-377 IEPRSCYAGFLS
+377 IEPNSCYAGFLS

-403 EFEEYDNKEATII
+403 EFEEYDNKKATII
-416 LSNSNFGSFLM
+416 LSKSNFGNFLM
-427 SNDMSRIDTRFIGSP
+427 SNNMSRLDTRFIGSP
-442 EQILLAK
+442 EQILLVK
-449 QNLDKQIL
+449 QNLEKQIL
-457 AEEANNLGLI
+457 AEEANDLGLI
-467 TFMFDDIDWDDEIR
+467 TFMFDDIDWEDEIR
-481 MFLEERSSF
+481 IFLEERSSF

>member
-1 MTSKINFETN
+1 MQQNIDFETN
-11 PKIYKHWEL
+11 PTIYKHWEL
-20 NIQENR
+20 KVQNNI
-26 AFLIMK
+26 AYLIMK
-32 VDEDAG
+32 VDEDEG
-38 FFEGYKL
+38 FFDGYKL

-64 LRFEH
+64 LRFEY
-69 PQINSIIIKSGNE
+69 PNVASVIIKSGNE

-91 KMLASSDHAHKV
+91 KMLASSNHAHKV

-116 ENSSKESSQ
+116 EKSQIESNQ
-125 LFLCLVEGVCAG
+125 FYICLIEGVCAG

-146 DHIILLDDGSSSISL
+146 DHIILTDDGSSSVSL

-199 VKAKKAKEWRLV
+199 VRAKKAKEWRLV

-220 NDELNVLIQEKS
+220 NEELDTLIEKKS
-232 SFKPQTGDLI
+232 IKKLHNDPLN
-242 GIKLNNLQKNVVS
+242 GIKLNKIQKNKINNDVIKYS
-255 NEEIIYS
+255 SINIEIDRVKKVA
-262 TISVQIDREKKSATI
+262 TISILGPKSLAPNK
-277 TIKASLDAAP
+277 IK
-287 ENLSDILSQG
+287 EIYSQG
-297 DDFWLLKCAR
+297 DEFWLLKCAR

-312 ILNLRFNELEIGIIV
+312 ILYLRFNELEIGIIL
-327 FKTSGKI
+327 FKTIGEI
-334 SNVLSYDKLFETYK
+334 SNVLSYDEIFDKHK
-348 NQWFIKEIS
+348 NNWLIKEIS
-357 YFWTR
+357 FYWTR
-362 IFKRIDLTSRTLITL
+362 IFKRIDLTSRTLTTL
-377 IEPRSCYAGFLS
+377 IEPGSCYAGFLA
-389 ELIFAADRS
+389 ELIFCADRS

-403 EFEEYDNKEATII
+403 EFEDYNDQEAVII
-416 LSNSNFGSFLM
+416 LSNTNFENFLM
-427 SNDMSRIDTRFIGSP
+427 SNDMTRLNTRFIGLP
-442 EQILLAK
+442 ENLVLTEQKLNKNLLAK
-449 QNLDKQIL
+449 
-457 AEEANNLGLI
+457 EAFELGLI
-467 TFMFDDIDWDDEIR
+467 TFIFDDIDWDDEIR
-481 MFLEERSSF
+481 LFLEERSSF
-490 SPDSMVGMES
+490 SPDSMVGLEA

-505 GKETMETKI
+505 GQETMETKI

>member
-91 KMLASSDHAHKV
+91 KMLASSDHTHKV

-116 ENSSKESSQ
+116 ESSFKESSQ

-220 NDELNVLIQEKS
+220 DDELNVLIQEKS

-348 NQWFIKEIS
+348 NQWFINEIS

-377 IEPRSCYAGFLS
+377 IEPKSCYAGFLS

-416 LSNSNFGSFLM
+416 LSSSNFGSFLM

-449 QNLDKQIL
+449 QNLEKQIL
-457 AEEANNLGLI
+457 AEEANDLGLI
-467 TFMFDDIDWDDEIR
+467 TFMFDDIDWEDEIR
-481 MFLEERSSF
+481 IFLEERSSF

>member
-38 FFEGYKL
+38 FFDGYKL

-64 LRFEH
+64 LRFEY
-69 PQINSIIIKSGNE
+69 PNVNSVIIKSGNE

-116 ENSSKESSQ
+116 ENSSKESNQ
-125 LFLCLVEGVCAG
+125 LFICLVEGVCAG

-146 DHIILLDDGSSSISL
+146 DHIILMDDGSSSISL

-199 VKAKKAKEWRLV
+199 VKAKKAFEWRLV
-211 DTITKKSSL
+211 DTILKKTTL
-220 NDELNVLIQEKS
+220 NDDLQALIEEKS
-232 SFKPQTGDLI
+232 IKKPSMDNLT
-242 GIKLNNLQKNVVS
+242 GIKLNNIKKNIL
-255 NEEIIYS
+255 NENEIKYS
-262 TISVQIDREKKSATI
+262 TISVNIDRDKKSVTI
-277 TIKASLDAAP
+277 TIQAPVDKAP
-287 ENLSDILSQG
+287 INIEDILSQG
-297 DDFWLLKCAR
+297 DDVWLLRCAR

-312 ILNLRFNELEIGIIV
+312 ILYLRFNELEIGIIF
-327 FKTSGKI
+327 FKTRGEIGK
-334 SNVLSYDKLFETYK
+334 VLSYDKLFETFE
-348 NQWFIKEIS
+348 NHWFIKEIS
-357 YFWTR
+357 YYWSR
-362 IFKRIDLTSRTLITL
+362 VFKRIDLTSRTLTTL
-377 IEPRSCYAGFLS
+377 IEAGSCYAGFLC
-389 ELIFAADRS
+389 ELIFSADRS

-403 EFEEYDNKEATII
+403 KFEELNNKEASIV
-416 LSNSNFGSFLM
+416 LSNSNFGRFLM
-427 SNDMSRIDTRFIGSP
+427 SNDMSRLNTRFIGLPNQLLLTKQNQSKY
-442 EQILLAK
+442 ILAK
-449 QNLDKQIL
+449 
-457 AEEANNLGLI
+457 EAYELGLI
-467 TFMFDDIDWDDEIR
+467 TFIFDDIDWDDEIR
-481 MFLEERSSF
+481 LFLEERSSF
-490 SPDSMVGMES
+490 SPDSMVGMEA

-514 FGRLSAWQ
+514 FGRLTAWQ
-522 NWIFQRPSAVGEN
+522 NWIFQRPSAVGEE

-541 GTGNKGQYTK
+541 GTGNKGMYTK

>member
-1 MTSKINFETN
+1 MKNKINFETN
-11 PKIYKHWEL
+11 PNTYKHWEL
-20 NIQENR
+20 LIENNC
-26 AFLIMK
+26 AFLIMR
-32 VDEDAG
+32 VNEDAG

-64 LRFEH
+64 IRFEH
-69 PQINSIIIKSGNE
+69 PNVNSVIIKSGND

-116 ENSSKESSQ
+116 ESSFKESSQ
-125 LFLCLVEGVCAG
+125 FFICLVEGVCAG

-146 DHIILLDDGSSSISL
+146 NHILLVDDGSSSISL

-199 VKAKKAKEWRLV
+199 VKAKKAKDWRLV

-220 NDELNVLIQEKS
+220 NDELNLLIKEKS
-232 SFKPQTGDLI
+232 CNKKKADDLI
-242 GIKLNNLQKNVVS
+242 GIKLNNLQKNAVS

-262 TISVQIDREKKSATI
+262 TLSIQIDREKKSATI
-277 TIKASLDAAP
+277 TINAPLVTAP
-287 ENLSDILSQG
+287 ENLSDIVSQG
-297 DDFWLLKCAR
+297 DDFWPLKCAR

-327 FKTSGKI
+327 FKTSGEI

-348 NQWFIKEIS
+348 NQWFINEIS

-377 IEPRSCYAGFLS
+377 IEPGSCYAGFLS

-449 QNLDKQIL
+449 QNLEKQIL
-457 AEEANNLGLI
+457 AEEANDLGLI
-467 TFMFDDIDWDDEIR
+467 TFMFDDIDWEDEIR
-481 MFLEERSSF
+481 IFLEERSSF

>member
-1 MTSKINFETN
+1 MKPKINFETN
-11 PKIYKHWEL
+11 PNIYKHWEL
-20 NIQENR
+20 LIEDSC

-32 VDEDAG
+32 VNEDAG

-64 LRFEH
+64 IRFEH
-69 PQINSIIIKSGNE
+69 PNVNSVIIKSGND

-116 ENSSKESSQ
+116 ENSFKESSQ
-125 LFLCLVEGVCAG
+125 FFICLVEGVCAG

-146 DHIILLDDGSSSISL
+146 DHIILVDDGSSSISL

-199 VKAKKAKEWRLV
+199 VKAKKAKDWRLV
-211 DTITKKSSL
+211 DTITKKTSL
-220 NDELNVLIQEKS
+220 NDELNLLIKEKS
-232 SFKPQTGDLI
+232 SNKKQADNLV
-242 GIKLNNLQKNVVS
+242 GIKLKNIQKNNVN
-255 NEEIIYS
+255 NENVIYS
-262 TISVQIDREKKSATI
+262 TLSVVIDREKKSATI
-277 TIKASLDAAP
+277 YINAP
-287 ENLSDILSQG
+287 LESAPKDINDIVSEG
-297 DDFWLLKCAR
+297 DQFWLLRCAR

-312 ILNLRFNELEIGIIV
+312 ILNLRFNELEIGIII
-327 FKTSGKI
+327 FKTYGEI
-334 SNVLSYDKLFETYK
+334 SNILSYDKIFELYK
-348 NQWFIKEIS
+348 NHWFIKEIS
-357 YFWTR
+357 FFWTR
-362 IFKRIDLTSRTLITL
+362 IFKRIDLTSRTLISL
-377 IEPRSCYAGFLS
+377 IEPNSCYAGFLS

-403 EFEEYDNKEATII
+403 EFEEYDDKEASII
-416 LSNSNFGSFLM
+416 LSNSNFGNFLM
-427 SNDMSRIDTRFIGSP
+427 SNDMSRLDTRFIGSP

-449 QNLDKQIL
+449 QNLEKHIL
-457 AEEANNLGLI
+457 AQEAYDLGLI
-467 TFMFDDIDWDDEIR
+467 TFKFDDIDWDDEIR
-481 MFLEERSSF
+481 VFLEERSSF
-490 SPDSMVGMES
+490 SPDSMVGLES

>member
-1 MTSKINFETN
+1 MKNKINFETN
-11 PKIYKHWEL
+11 PNTYKHWEL
-20 NIQENR
+20 LIENNC
-26 AFLIMK
+26 AFLIMR
-32 VDEDAG
+32 VNEDAG

-64 LRFEH
+64 IRFEH
-69 PQINSIIIKSGNE
+69 PNVNSVIIKSGND

-116 ENSSKESSQ
+116 ESSFKESSQ
-125 LFLCLVEGVCAG
+125 FFICLVEGVCAG

-146 DHIILLDDGSSSISL
+146 NHILLVDDGSSSISL

-199 VKAKKAKEWRLV
+199 VKAKKAKDWRLV

-220 NDELNVLIQEKS
+220 NDELNLLIKEKS
-232 SFKPQTGDLI
+232 CNKKKADDLI
-242 GIKLNNLQKNVVS
+242 GIKLNNLQKNYVS

-262 TISVQIDREKKSATI
+262 TLSIQIDREKKSATI
-277 TIKASLDAAP
+277 TINAPLVTAP
-287 ENLSDILSQG
+287 ENLSDIVSQG

-327 FKTSGKI
+327 FKTSGEI

-348 NQWFIKEIS
+348 NQWFINEIS

-377 IEPRSCYAGFLS
+377 IEPGSCYAGFLS

-457 AEEANNLGLI
+457 AEEANDLGLI
-467 TFMFDDIDWDDEIR
+467 TFMFDDIDWEDEIR
-481 MFLEERSSF
+481 IFLEERSSF

>member
-1 MTSKINFETN
+1 MKPKINFETY
-11 PKIYKHWEL
+11 PEIYNHWEL
-20 NIQENR
+20 KFEKNT

-32 VDEDAG
+32 VDEDKG

-51 IGVDIELADAVQR
+51 IGVDIELSDAVQR

-69 PQINSIIIKSGNE
+69 PQISSIIIKSGNE

-116 ENSSKESSQ
+116 ENSSKEASQ
-125 LFLCLVEGVCAG
+125 FFICLVEGVCAG

-211 DTITKKSSL
+211 DTITKKTAL
-220 NDELNVLIQEKS
+220 NDELNSLIKNKS
-232 SFKPQTGDLI
+232 CNKNQNENLVGVQ
-242 GIKLNNLQKNVVS
+242 LNNLQKTTVS
-255 NEEIIYS
+255 NEEITYS
-262 TISVQIDREKKSATI
+262 TLSVQIDREKKSATI
-277 TIKASLDAAP
+277 TINAPLEDAP
-287 ENLSDILSQG
+287 ENLSEILSQG

-307 ELDDA
+307 ELDDT

-327 FKTSGKI
+327 FKTSGEI
-334 SNVLSYDKLFETYK
+334 SKVLSYDKLFETYK
-348 NQWFIKEIS
+348 NFWLMNEIS

-362 IFKRIDLTSRTLITL
+362 VFKRIDLTSRTLITL
-377 IEPRSCYAGFLS
+377 IEPNSCYAGFLS

-403 EFEEYDNKEATII
+403 EFEEYDNKKATII
-416 LSNSNFGSFLM
+416 LSKSNFGNFLM
-427 SNDMSRIDTRFIGSP
+427 SNNMSRLDTRFIGLP
-442 EQILLAK
+442 EQILLVK
-449 QNLDKQIL
+449 QNLEKQIL
-457 AEEANNLGLI
+457 AEEANDLGLI
-467 TFMFDDIDWDDEIR
+467 TFMFDDIDWEDEIR
-481 MFLEERSSF
+481 IFLEERSSF

>member
-1 MTSKINFETN
+1 MKPKINFETY
-11 PKIYKHWEL
+11 PEIYNHWEL
-20 NIQENR
+20 KFEKNT

-32 VDEDAG
+32 VDEDKG

-51 IGVDIELADAVQR
+51 IGVDIELSDAVQR

-69 PQINSIIIKSGNE
+69 PQISSIIIKSGNE

-116 ENSSKESSQ
+116 ENSSKEASQ
-125 LFLCLVEGVCAG
+125 FFICLVEGVCAG

-211 DTITKKSSL
+211 DTITKKTSL
-220 NDELNVLIQEKS
+220 NDELNSLIKNKS
-232 SFKPQTGDLI
+232 CNKNQNENLVGVQ
-242 GIKLNNLQKNVVS
+242 LNNLQKTTVS
-255 NEEIIYS
+255 NEEITYS
-262 TISVQIDREKKSATI
+262 TLSVQIDREKKSATI
-277 TIKASLDAAP
+277 TINAPLEDAP
-287 ENLSDILSQG
+287 ENLSEILSQG

-307 ELDDA
+307 ELDDT

-327 FKTSGKI
+327 FKTSGEI
-334 SNVLSYDKLFETYK
+334 SKVLSYDKLFETYK
-348 NQWFIKEIS
+348 NFWLMNEIS

-362 IFKRIDLTSRTLITL
+362 VFKRIDLTSRTLITL
-377 IEPRSCYAGFLS
+377 IEPNSCYAGFLS

-403 EFEEYDNKEATII
+403 EFEEYDNKKATII
-416 LSNSNFGSFLM
+416 LSKSNFGNFLM
-427 SNDMSRIDTRFIGSP
+427 SNNMSRLETRFIGLP
-442 EQILLAK
+442 EQILLVK
-449 QNLDKQIL
+449 QNLEKQIL
-457 AEEANNLGLI
+457 AEEANDLGLI
-467 TFMFDDIDWDDEIR
+467 TFMFDDIDWEDEIR
-481 MFLEERSSF
+481 IFLEERSSF